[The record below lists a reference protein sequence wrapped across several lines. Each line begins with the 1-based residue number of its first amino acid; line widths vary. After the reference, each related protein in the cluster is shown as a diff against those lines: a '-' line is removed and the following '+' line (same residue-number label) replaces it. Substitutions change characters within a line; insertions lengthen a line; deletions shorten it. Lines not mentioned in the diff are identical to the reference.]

1 MGSAMPIHL
10 PLGGGDSS
18 ELSVD
23 LANLVVENAA
33 DSIFVM
39 DTQGRTVFANP
50 AAERTF
56 GWTAE
61 EMRGK
66 ILHDLVHHHHPDGR
80 PFPMSECPLGDVFL
94 KRQTLDKHEDVFF
107 RRDGSVVHVA
117 CSNAPVLQGDE
128 MIGAVLIAV
137 DITDRKMMERKL
149 GAALAAKEALIK
161 EVHHRVKNSL
171 MMVVGLLQLQ
181 GHQVADPDARRHFAE
196 ASGRVMAV
204 ARMHERLYRIED
216 VESVD
221 FAEFLGE
228 LCREAIAAGPTMERI
243 LLDFDARPMVLPTD
257 FALPL
262 ALLANELVTNALKHA
277 FPGERTG
284 RVEVRFAPAG
294 DGWVLR
300 VADDGVGLP
309 DGVEER
315 MPRSLGMRLVKTLA
329 GQLGASLEVERT
341 AGTAFI
347 LRAALPAA

>member
-1 MGSAMPIHL
+1 MPIYL
-10 PLGGGDSS
+10 PLGSGEAP
-18 ELSVD
+18 ELSLD

-39 DTQGRTVFANP
+39 DTEGRTVFANP

-56 GWTAE
+56 GWSQA

-66 ILHDLVHHHHPDGR
+66 VLHDMLHHHYPDGR

-94 KRQTLDKHEDVFF
+94 RHQTLDKHEDVFF
-107 RRDGSVVHVA
+107 HRDGSMVHVA

-137 DITDRKMMERKL
+137 DITERKL
-149 GAALAAKEALIK
+149 IERKLAAALAAKEALIK

-181 GHQVADPDARRHFAE
+181 GHQVADPEIRSHFDEAGRR
-196 ASGRVMAV
+196 VTAV

-221 FAEFLGE
+221 FGEFLGE
-228 LCREAIAAGPTMERI
+228 LCKESLAAGSDADRI
-243 LLDFDARPMVLPTD
+243 ALDLNIQPMVLPTD
-257 FALPL
+257 TALPL

-277 FPGERTG
+277 FPGNRTG
-284 RVEVRFAPAG
+284 RVAVRFAPTEK
-294 DGWVLR
+294 GWLLQ
-300 VADDGVGLP
+300 VADDGIGLP
-309 DGVEER
+309 EGFER
-315 MPRSLGMRLVKTLA
+315 TSLRSLGMRLVKTLA
-329 GQLGASLEVERT
+329 GQVGAVLEIERT
-341 AGTAFI
+341 TGTVFT
-347 LRAALPAA
+347 LRGAMPPA